1 MKPASVI
8 DVSAEQRMNRLL
20 KSLNLD
26 YAVLWQP
33 DPNAKHHAMTF
44 PSRKIIE
51 IYATDEFAAWDAF
64 LHEVLEI
71 RLSDVMAYHVGIEN
85 TLLALL
91 QGTAH
96 AKKEAAIEQV
106 VKDMRLISQF
116 EEAEAKQ

>member
-1 MKPASVI
+1 MKTETELSQ
-8 DVSAEQRMNRLL
+8 SLEGCMNRLL

-33 DPNAKHHAMTF
+33 DPSAKHHAMTF

-96 AKKEAAIEQV
+96 AKKEVAIERI

-116 EEAEAKQ
+116 EEAEKR